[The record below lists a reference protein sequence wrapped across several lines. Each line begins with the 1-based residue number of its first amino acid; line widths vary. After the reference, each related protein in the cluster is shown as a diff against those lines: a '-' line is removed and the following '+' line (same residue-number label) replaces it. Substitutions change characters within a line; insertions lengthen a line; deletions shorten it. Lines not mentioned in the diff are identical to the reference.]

1 MPQQFQQH
9 FVSLLLLTNLLAIIP
24 VSYTL
29 SALWPAAHYANG
41 FIGEPLVDS
50 SDFEKIE
57 AFPPVIGGQQK
68 RSNSLPSLALFEITP
83 LSGNRERRAPFKT
96 EEDRWMQAMDNLRK
110 PRFG

>member
-1 MPQQFQQH
+1 MPQQNQQH
-9 FVSLLLLTNLLAIIP
+9 FLNLLLLTSLLAIIP

-50 SDFEKIE
+50 SDFEKNE
-57 AFPPVIGGQQK
+57 AFPPIFGGQQK
-68 RSNSLPSLALFEITP
+68 RSNGIALPGLALFEVTP

-110 PRFG
+110 P

>member
-1 MPQQFQQH
+1 MPQQFQLH
-9 FVSLLLLTNLLAIIP
+9 FVSLLLLTNLFATIP

-50 SDFEKIE
+50 SDFEKIQ
-57 AFPPVIGGQQK
+57 AFPPVIGGQH
-68 RSNSLPSLALFEITP
+68 SLPSLALFEITP